1 MRFHFQQAVKAAIL
15 FAFSAMIYSFHMTGN
30 ITKLINPKYDI
41 LSKIVAIIF
50 LFLFVVQLKR
60 VFTFSKQSNSYRA
73 TCGCCSHHQENTSLS
88 IKKGLSYF
96 ILIVPIVTGLI
107 IPTKVLDASIAEKK
121 GATIMMTNQSQALT
135 GDDDIAMLNDS
146 TEGHPVDP
154 NLLEKKQEMPKK
166 EYDLLK
172 QQLASN
178 PIIEM
183 TDYVYSVYYEDI
195 NNNLLNYQGKSIHI
209 NGFVLKEDDFEQNQL
224 VISRFLITH
233 CVADASIIGFLSE
246 IPEASNLEEDTWIE
260 AEGIIDIGYYNGVEL
275 PLLKIHKW
283 KEIEIPDEP
292 YLYPIDILISK

>member
-30 ITKLINPKYDI
+30 ITKLINPKYDM

-73 TCGCCSHHQENTSLS
+73 TCGCCSHHQKNTSLS

-121 GATIMMTNQSQALT
+121 GATIMMTNQSQTLT

-283 KEIEIPDEP
+283 KEMEIPDEP